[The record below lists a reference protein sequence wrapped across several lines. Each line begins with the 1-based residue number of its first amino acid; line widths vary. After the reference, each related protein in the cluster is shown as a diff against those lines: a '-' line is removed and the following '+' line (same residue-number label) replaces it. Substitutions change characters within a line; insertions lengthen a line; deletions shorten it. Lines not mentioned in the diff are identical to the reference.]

1 MADTGVGAILN
12 DVHSALNPTRVA
24 RVVRPDSTEDV
35 IAAVRLAAT
44 EGRAVSVAGSR
55 HSMGG
60 QQFAA
65 DGVHLDMRGMTAI
78 NSLDADHGI
87 VDVEAGIEWHELIDG
102 LQAMQTGRPEAWG
115 IRQKQTG
122 SDGLSLGGAL
132 SSDVHGRGLVQRPI
146 VEDVDGFTLVDAEG
160 QIRIV
165 DRASD
170 PERFGLVIGG
180 YGLFGVITSV
190 RLRLAPRRIL
200 RREVAIVAV
209 DELMPAFEAR
219 IKVGS
224 VFGDFQ
230 FSIDERSPDFLRQG
244 ILSCYTPEPAASSI
258 PDGQRAL
265 STDDWKKLLYL
276 THVDRAAAAQAY
288 IAHYSATSGQLY
300 WSDLHQ
306 RSEYVGAYHAYLD
319 VAIGAAIPGTEI
331 ITEIYV
337 PRPALAAFMVRASDA
352 LRGGDPPVVY
362 GTIRLVERDDEAVLA
377 WAREP
382 WACIIFNLH
391 TNTDATGL
399 MNVAD
404 TFRKLIDLAIDHGG
418 SYYLTYHRFATREQ
432 LETCHPRFQEF
443 LESKRRL
450 DPSERFQSDWYRH
463 HREMFGLKALS
474 PPPAARPVA
483 G

>member
-1 MADTGVGAILN
+1 MADTAIGVVLN
-12 DVHSALNPTRVA
+12 DVHSALNATRVA
-24 RVVRPDSTEDV
+24 RVVRPVSIEDV

-44 EGRAVSVAGSR
+44 EERAVSIAGSR

-65 DGVHLDMRGMTAI
+65 DGVHLDMRGMTQI
-78 NSLDADHGI
+78 VSLDADRGI
-87 VDVEAGIEWHELIDG
+87 VDVEAGIEWREMIDG
-102 LQAMQTGRPEAWG
+102 LLAMQTGTREAWG

-132 SSDVHGRGLVQRPI
+132 ASDIHGRGLGMRPI
-146 VEDVDGFTLVDAEG
+146 VDDVESFTLVDSEG

-170 PERFGLVIGG
+170 AERFGLVIGG
-180 YGLFGVITSV
+180 YGLLGVVTSV

-200 RREVAIVAV
+200 RREVTIVTV

-219 IKVGS
+219 IREGS
-224 VFGDFQ
+224 LFGDFQ
-230 FSIDERSPDFLRQG
+230 FSIDERSPDFLRLG
-244 ILSCYTPEPAASSI
+244 ILSCYRPEPSATSI

-276 THVDRAAAAQAY
+276 THVDRAAASRAY
-288 IAHYSATSGQLY
+288 IAHYTATSGQLY

-306 RSEYVGAYHAYLD
+306 RSEYVGAYHGYLD
-319 VAIGAAIPGTEI
+319 AAIGAAIPGTEI

-337 PRPALAAFMVRASDA
+337 PRLALATFMVRAA
-352 LRGGDPPVVY
+352 EVLRDGDPPVVY
-362 GTIRLVERDDEAVLA
+362 GTIRLVERDDEAVLT

-382 WACIIFNLH
+382 WACVIFNLH
-391 TNTDATGL
+391 TDHDLAGM
-399 MNVAD
+399 MNVAH
-404 TFRKLIDLAIDHGG
+404 TFRRLIDLAIDHGG

-432 LETCHPRFQEF
+432 IEACHPRFREF

-450 DPSERFQSDWYRH
+450 DPAERFQSEWYRH
-463 HREMFGLKALS
+463 HRELFGLKSLS
-474 PPPAARPVA
+474 SA
-483 G
+483 